1 MKQPSVHHHS
11 LFAPTIFHRSVTL
24 LFLILLILSGGCS
37 PNKIFE
43 DNYDI
48 PQQKWEYTQKANF
61 EVAITDTIQ
70 RYDVYLNL
78 RHTEAYPYKNLWVII
93 HTTFP
98 DGKTQDRRVEVPL
111 ADSKGKWFGKGR
123 SVINQQIQ
131 IQSNAIFPKVGKYQ
145 FAIEQNMRTNPL
157 EHVLSVGIGIE
168 KTANTPKTSLRTPT
182 PLVLSYHL

>member
-1 MKQPSVHHHS
+1 MKQPSAYHHF
-11 LFAPTIFHRSVTL
+11 LFVPVIFHRFLTL
-24 LFLILLILSGGCS
+24 FFLILLILGGCS
-37 PNKIFE
+37 QNKIFE

-48 PQQKWEYTQKANF
+48 PQQKWEYNQKANF
-61 EVAITDTIQ
+61 EVAIADTAQ

-78 RHTEAYPYKNLWVII
+78 RHTEAYPYKNLWIII

-131 IQSNAIFPKVGKYQ
+131 IQSNAIFPQIGKYQ

-157 EHVLSVGIGIE
+157 DHVLSVGIAIE
-168 KTANTPKTSLRTPT
+168 KAANAPKASLHTPAP
-182 PLVLSYHL
+182 PALSYHL